1 MSPAPS
7 QRARRLKYDDKNTSK
22 LRPAELGDVPQMSA
36 LFSSVFRSR
45 SKPKTKALEAHM
57 SEILF
62 THPNYT
68 PENGSLVS
76 VDETGALKT
85 LLTIIPLT
93 YRIGGETVIARLTCG
108 FATTPDAN
116 PRAAAAVFLSTRP
129 KSDNILFTD
138 SGAPIGIA
146 HFKAIGGIELQVQA
160 LRWYKMFRPLP
171 ALISFLRIKLFD
183 RFARLI
189 SRGQLPDNSLA
200 KNVTT
205 ADGYSVAEATP
216 AVFAEY
222 ATRYLA
228 RYVVAPVYDEAYVT
242 WAVNAS
248 AGDDGRGKL
257 MLAQVRDK
265 NGNVVGVFSVVGE
278 MGGSAHI
285 LDLLYEDNAQGAV
298 VDAALLALE
307 RSGFTYACSQARPEI
322 IRSLSRYSRIWYRYF
337 TGISATPAPPR
348 SRRRWRAAGPITA
361 DWVEKAGHV

>member
-1 MSPAPS
+1 MTTKS
-7 QRARRLKYDDKNTSK
+7 TSK

-85 LLTIIPLT
+85 LLNIIPLT
-93 YRIGGETVIARLTCG
+93 YRIGEETVIARLTCG

-129 KSDNILFTD
+129 KSDKILFTD

-183 RFARLI
+183 RFGRLI

-205 ADGYSVAEATP
+205 ADGYSVAKATP

-228 RYVVAPVYDEAYVT
+228 RYVVAPVYDEAYVA
-242 WAVNAS
+242 WALNAS

-257 MLAQVRDK
+257 MLAQVTDK

-285 LDLLYEDNAQGAV
+285 LDLLYEDNAQDAV

-307 RSGFTYACSQARPEI
+307 RSGFTYACSQARPEM

-337 TGISATPAPPR
+337 TGISATSR
-348 SRRRWRAAGPITA
+348 SAAFKEAMESGRAYFGGLGGEGWTRLTR
-361 DWVEKAGHV
+361 DFY